1 MGAFLATLVA
11 ATVLSPT
18 SRDSV
23 NPFASAATQALV
35 ERAMARQRAQDSA
48 VTDYTAS
55 LRYRLTVSVGRRRW
69 GRSAPAAVEEQEA
82 RVTWAA
88 PNNLLVD
95 IVGRRA
101 AVEQPGAQPQEHLG
115 PAVVRGARPFRL
127 DPPLQ
132 RRFSRDRPAASAR
145 VGRAAMV
152 PVRTRRQPAGDPPR
166 RPARHAA
173 GRGRRA
179 GTGGAVARGGEALA
193 RCRER
198 GDGALFLPLCRHL
211 AMGGPRGRD
220 EEGFV
225 ELATG
230 QPAGEPAAHARRR
243 PGVFPAG
250 RPLLDA
256 VPAGAVGPCQH
267 PIRR

>member
-35 ERAMARQRAQDSA
+35 ERAMARQRTQDSA

-55 LRYRLTVSVGRRRW
+55 LRYRLTVSMGRRRW

-95 IVGRRA
+95 IVGRRER
-101 AVEQPGAQPQEHLG
+101 VEQPGAQAQEHLG
-115 PAVVRGARPFRL
+115 PTLVRGSRPHRL

-132 RRFSRDRPAASAR
+132 RRLPRDRPAASAR
-145 VGRAAMV
+145 GGRAALV
-152 PVRTRRQPAGDPPR
+152 PLRARRQPAGDAARTAGASCSWRWTSRRRGMASRSWWGSSGSTPR
-166 RPARHAA
+166 RRRRCVSRSAMSAPRSGWPRRAR
-173 GRGRRA
+173 RGRTRPVR
-179 GTGGAVARGGEALA
+179 GA
-193 RCRER
+193 
-198 GDGALFLPLCRHL
+198 P
-211 AMGGPRGRD
+211 
-220 EEGFV
+220 
-225 ELATG
+225 TSW
-230 QPAGEPAAHARRR
+230 
-243 PGVFPAG
+243 
-250 RPLLDA
+250 
-256 VPAGAVGPCQH
+256 
-267 PIRR
+267 

>member
-35 ERAMARQRAQDSA
+35 ERAMVRQRMQDSV

-55 LRYRLTVSVGRRRW
+55 LRYRLTVSMGRRRW

-95 IVGRRA
+95 IIGRR
-101 AVEQPGAQPQEHLG
+101 EQSNNQEIKLQQHLG
-115 PAVVRGARPFRL
+115 PTLVRGARPHRL

-132 RRFSRDRPAASAR
+132 RRLPRDRPAASAR
-145 VGRAAMV
+145 R
-152 PVRTRRQPAGDPPR
+152 RT
-166 RPARHAA
+166 
-173 GRGRRA
+173 
-179 GTGGAVARGGEALA
+179 
-193 RCRER
+193 
-198 GDGALFLPLCRHL
+198 
-211 AMGGPRGRD
+211 GRD
-220 EEGFV
+220 GT
-225 ELATG
+225 ATNSSTACG
-230 QPAGEPAAHARRR
+230 
-243 PGVFPAG
+243 
-250 RPLLDA
+250 
-256 VPAGAVGPCQH
+256 
-267 PIRR
+267 